1 MTVITARQFSVDEI
15 GAYVTELLDRDGR
28 PVLFSRTMIGE
39 KLRGGSHVCYP
50 YFGPDASGVLPQHG
64 FGRTATWQTHVSD
77 DNRKVT
83 CTYNET
89 EDELFAGL
97 RAILH
102 YEISAAGDA
111 FTTTLAVTNTGD
123 TSRVVMPGFHP
134 YIAIDPA
141 DVTLN
146 GVSIE
151 VADFEPF
158 QSFPDMSR
166 MTVETA
172 GRTVTISSTDLTYM
186 VAWTDSKGD
195 YLCVEPTLQG
205 NGFDSTATAPGTIA
219 PGATVSYSF
228 TIAW

>member
-1 MTVITARQFSVDEI
+1 MTVITARQFSVDAT
-15 GAYVTELLDRDGR
+15 GAYVTELVDGDGR

-50 YFGPDASGVLPQHG
+50 YFGPDTSGVLPQHG
-64 FGRTATWQTHVSD
+64 FGRTVTWQIQVSD
-77 DNRKVT
+77 DDRNVT

-97 RAILH
+97 RATLH
-102 YEISAAGDA
+102 YEINAAGDV
-111 FTTTLAVTNTGD
+111 FTTTLTVTNTGD
-123 TSRVVMPGFHP
+123 ISRVVMPGFHP
-134 YIAIDPA
+134 YVAIDPA
-141 DVTLN
+141 DISLN
-146 GVSIE
+146 GASID

-205 NGFDSTATAPGTIA
+205 NGFDSATIVPGTIA
-219 PGATVSYSF
+219 PGATVQYAFVIS
-228 TIAW
+228 W